1 MSNDRPL
8 CFSLSLEDPEQL
20 PEATFV
26 TLSLSRG
33 ATYWDSRAGRILLKE
48 DLGLIAKVSEAVDK
62 ETMVV
67 MLTAE
72 LEERRMKREGA
83 FRRARSMERS
93 CAIDREESTVLRA
106 KVRKLLRGN
115 AERKEKRKMKRAKK
129 VLAVQAEAEAEEQVV
144 HDAFTAFARALSP
157 ANEWLGGVAAQ
168 AALAAFADALYPEVI
183 TNGWYPDAQ
192 SPNLDGVISDMDGN
206 PKE

>member
-26 TLSLSRG
+26 TLPLLRG

-83 FRRARSMERS
+83 FRSARSMEIS

-129 VLAVQAEAEAEEQVV
+129 VLAVQAEEQVV

-168 AALAAFADALYPEVI
+168 AAFADALYPEVI